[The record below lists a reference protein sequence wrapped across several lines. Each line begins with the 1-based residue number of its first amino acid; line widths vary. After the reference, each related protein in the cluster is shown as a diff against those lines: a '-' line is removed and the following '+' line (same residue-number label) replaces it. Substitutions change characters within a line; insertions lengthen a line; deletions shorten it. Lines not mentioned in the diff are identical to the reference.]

1 MLFNFLE
8 VWLPIK
14 STITISNS
22 KAFKNKSI
30 ILKDSEIKYLK
41 DIFNILNI
49 FISAT
54 TKLQADK
61 YPTICY
67 LIPLIYSIYNKL
79 NNIRITYQVS
89 IKYSLFS
96 YKFINNIINL

>member
-30 ILKDSEIKYLK
+30 ILTESEIKYLK
-41 DIFNILNI
+41 DILNILSI
-49 FISAT
+49 FVYAT

-61 YPTICY
+61 YPTIYY

-79 NNIRITYQVS
+79 GNIRVTY
-89 IKYSLFS
+89 
-96 YKFINNIINL
+96 